1 MERHWARVLAQCS
14 RLRADVAT
22 PPGSVRPSFGV
33 QDSEE
38 GEMNLWATLGI
49 SPVVGL
55 GAALTGLL
63 LAGLFALRRAHAQA
77 PQRGLRLDEPD

>member
-14 RLRADVAT
+14 PLSADVAT
-22 PPGSVRPSFGV
+22 PPGSARPSFGV
-33 QDSEE
+33 QGSEE

-49 SPVVGL
+49 TPVVGL

-63 LAGLFALRRAHAQA
+63 LAGLIALRRVHAKA
-77 PQRGLRLDEPD
+77 PQRGLNLGEPD